1 MEENN
6 DDKFMPPPIMGPI
19 EPIETI
25 GRAVEIIMILFAS
38 NEFLLILLI
47 LLLLLLLY
55 LNSYYISD

>member
-6 DDKFMPPPIMGPI
+6 DDKFMPPPKPI